1 MNSKG
6 EPLDLS
12 LFGNYIFIIA
22 TNKTFK
28 SFREIEY
35 ITKTFS
41 YKDNDKIDDSLKKC
55 FEIDDGETRKQ
66 NITEKKPPKVTKIYR
81 EEEEE
86 EKGYESEFKKV
97 SKNKELVQAYKSL
110 NYLMKNINK
119 EKNCRANMIYF
130 DTYLNCITPKC
141 VLFKKY
147 LK

>member
-55 FEIDDGETRKQ
+55 FEIDDGEKRKQ
-66 NITEKKPPKVTKIYR
+66 NITEKKLPKVTKIYI
-81 EEEEE
+81 EEEE
-86 EKGYESEFKKV
+86 EKKGYEIEFKKV
-97 SKNKELVQAYKSL
+97 SKNKEIV
-110 NYLMKNINK
+110 
-119 EKNCRANMIYF
+119 
-130 DTYLNCITPKC
+130 
-141 VLFKKY
+141 
-147 LK
+147 